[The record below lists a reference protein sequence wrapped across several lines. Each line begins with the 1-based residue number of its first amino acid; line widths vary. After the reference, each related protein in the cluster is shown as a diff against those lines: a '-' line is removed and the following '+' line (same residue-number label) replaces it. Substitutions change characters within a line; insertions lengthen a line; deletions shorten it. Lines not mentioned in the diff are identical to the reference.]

1 MEVTQRWLTL
11 HETLR
16 TLAAQTSFKDDF
28 YSYLDGTG
36 WQTRMLRQLEPLHW
50 VAYHLDPARVP
61 GKLDESA
68 RRHIEGALRPLQ
80 SEDGRSTAWHEF
92 LAFRQRTGAFI
103 IPLVGKQE
111 HQLSFGLRQQNL
123 LLLLLFF
130 ARRLCNTVANSAA
143 AERAFSQMN
152 LQHTKIRNRLESHR
166 VEKLLYIQINKRQ
179 FRADSP
185 PTVTQEMLLEEEDQ
199 EIERILQR
207 KQVQDYLLEVLDTS
221 DSEEDIPPDPVPN
234 PVPNPAPEPAS
245 NPALIAVLSSALNSA
260 STATNPALVSAL
272 NSRLNSILRQNLY
285 QIPF

>member
-68 RRHIEGALRPLQ
+68 RRQLKVLYDHFKAKM
-80 SEDGRSTAWHEF
+80 EDLLHGMNFWHSGKEQAEF
-92 LAFRQRTGAFI
+92 APTLA
-103 IPLVGKQE
+103 P
-111 HQLSFGLRQQNL
+111 
-123 LLLLLFF
+123 F

-272 NSRLNSILRQNLY
+272 NSRLNSVLNSASSPPSFRIRILRQNLY